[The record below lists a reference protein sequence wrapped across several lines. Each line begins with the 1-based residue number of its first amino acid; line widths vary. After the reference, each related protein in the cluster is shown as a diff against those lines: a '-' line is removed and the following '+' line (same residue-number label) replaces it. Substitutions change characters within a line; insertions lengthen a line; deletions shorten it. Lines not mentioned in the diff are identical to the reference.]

1 MPNMHLHGKDTGP
14 EAEKWAPQGVRAL
27 ILLGPSTR
35 PGALALSALVQ
46 QGGSVTVPGWGWGVV
61 GVELKNAG

>member
-14 EAEKWAPQGVRAL
+14 EAEKWAPPGVRGL

-35 PGALALSALVQ
+35 PGTLALSALVQ
-46 QGGSVTVPGWGWGVV
+46 QGSSVTVRGGG
-61 GVELKNAG
+61 GEELKNAG